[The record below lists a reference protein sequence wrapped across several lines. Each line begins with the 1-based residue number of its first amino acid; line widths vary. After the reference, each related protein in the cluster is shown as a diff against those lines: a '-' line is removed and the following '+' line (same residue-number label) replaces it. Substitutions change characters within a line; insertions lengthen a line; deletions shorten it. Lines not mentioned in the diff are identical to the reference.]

1 MFLLS
6 KYKPFL
12 LVTISVVFYF
22 FLGYFLKRTQFN
34 TLIFIWITLFICYYF
49 LLKTKQISFT
59 YLMAFAI
66 LFRLIFF
73 LAIPNLSQDFYRFI
87 WDGRL
92 ILEGLNPY
100 ISLPKIIIQ
109 QNHYPIN
116 QALQLYQGMGEFNG
130 SHYTNYPP
138 LNQFCFF
145 IAAIFAN
152 KSILGSV
159 IVMRTIIIFADI
171 GIFYFG
177 VKLLKQLKLSTS
189 NIFLYA
195 LNPFVIIELTGN
207 LHFESVMLFFLI
219 FALYKLQQQKWIWA
233 AILFACSIAIKLIP
247 LLFLPLFYQWF
258 IKMPHTNQLKKKGF
272 FKLLVFYA
280 LIILI
285 CVLLFSPFYSPKVI
299 PNYLNSVG
307 LWFRNFEFNASF
319 YYIAR
324 KIGYAFTGYNQIAI
338 IGKIIF
344 IVTVLLVLAI
354 SVFRKNI
361 PLKNLITAMLFTLS
375 FYYFISTTIHPWYLA
390 SLLVLAIFTNYR
402 FPFLWSMVVVLS
414 YQAYANIPWKENL
427 WLVGIEYG
435 IVYVFLLYELKIL
448 KAN

>member
-1 MFLLS
+1 
-6 KYKPFL
+6 
-12 LVTISVVFYF
+12 
-22 FLGYFLKRTQFN
+22 
-34 TLIFIWITLFICYYF
+34 
-49 LLKTKQISFT
+49 
-59 YLMAFAI
+59 MAFAI